1 MCTGMLQ
8 KMAAVDC
15 CGGTAA
21 VLPPCA
27 KPMLLVRLLRPLA
40 LTVAAP
46 LGETVELRGGVVMP
60 RVPCLHRARRRHAW
74 RC

>member
-1 MCTGMLQ
+1 
-8 KMAAVDC
+8 MAAVDC
-15 CGGTAA
+15 CGATAA

-60 RVPCLHRARRRHAW
+60 
-74 RC
+74 